1 MSFPMPLWLPNFHQ
15 LQQLNW
21 YFVLL
26 ECYFLLLELHLP
38 ELEKELGGEQAR
50 SPGPA
55 VTRRIS
61 LKHTQ
66 AGPSAQTGPTLGL
79 SSTVTILKLLIIVE

>member
-21 YFVLL
+21 YFLLL

-38 ELEKELGGEQAR
+38 ELEKERGEQAR

-55 VTRRIS
+55 VTGRIS
-61 LKHTQ
+61 LNHTQ
-66 AGPSAQTGPTLGL
+66 AGPSAQTGPTWF
-79 SSTVTILKLLIIVE
+79 KALLLQS

>member
-15 LQQLNW
+15 LQQLTW
-21 YFVLL
+21 YFLLL

-38 ELEKELGGEQAR
+38 ELGKERGEQAR

-55 VTRRIS
+55 VTGRSS
-61 LKHTQ
+61 LHHTQ
-66 AGPSAQTGPTLGL
+66 AGPSAQTGPAWFKALL
-79 SSTVTILKLLIIVE
+79 SQS